1 MKNLTRV
8 LIVVTLAAAWTSPAS
23 AQDAQAEK
31 TIIAAER
38 AIAAAYAKGD
48 SAGMKEHVSVDGWN
62 IGAAFGRGPVTDF
75 FKDFDA
81 ITKGI
86 KISSWDL
93 SDSKINWVD
102 ANTAVHSYK
111 MTVKGTAE
119 GQPMPE
125 TAWNSTVWTKKNG
138 KWMAAF
144 HQETVPMPG
153 AATAPKK

>member
-1 MKNLTRV
+1 
-8 LIVVTLAAAWTSPAS
+8 
-23 AQDAQAEK
+23 
-31 TIIAAER
+31 
-38 AIAAAYAKGD
+38 
-48 SAGMKEHVSVDGWN
+48 MKEHISVDGWT
-62 IGAAFGRGPVTDF
+62 IDAPFGRASVTDF

-93 SDSKINWVD
+93 SDSMIYWVD

-111 MTVKGTAE
+111 STVKGTVE

-125 TAWNSTVWTKKNG
+125 TTWNSTVWTKKTG

-153 AATAPKK
+153 TAPAPKK